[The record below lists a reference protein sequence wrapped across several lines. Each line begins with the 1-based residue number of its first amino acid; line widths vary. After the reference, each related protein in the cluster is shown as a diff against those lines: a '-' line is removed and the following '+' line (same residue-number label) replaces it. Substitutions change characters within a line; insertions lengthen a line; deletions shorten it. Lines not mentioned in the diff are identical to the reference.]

1 MDLSRAAR
9 ARFSFASIAL
19 PLRPLRQIFLP
30 DTSTGMTLRP
40 YNEADLAPM
49 LALNNAHAVELGP
62 LTQDSLRRLVGMA
75 MHVRIAGIMD
85 GFLIALDE
93 TAAYDSPNFL
103 WFKARYKRFAYI
115 DRVVIAE
122 SARGRGLARRLY
134 EDLFAAAKGH
144 THVLCEVNYDP
155 PNPASDAFHA
165 AMGFSEVGRA
175 TLADRG
181 KSVRY
186 LSREL

>member
-1 MDLSRAAR
+1 MN
-9 ARFSFASIAL
+9 
-19 PLRPLRQIFLP
+19 
-30 DTSTGMTLRP
+30 LRP
-40 YNEADLAPM
+40 YTEQDLVPM
-49 LALNNAHAVELGP
+49 LALNNAHATELGP
-62 LTQDSLRRLVGMA
+62 LDMNSLRRLLGMA
-75 MHVRIAGIMD
+75 MRVRIAGAMD
-85 GFLIALDE
+85 GFLVALDE
-93 TAAYDSPNFL
+93 SAAYDSPNFL
-103 WFKARYKRFAYI
+103 WFKARFARFAYI

-134 EDLFAAAKGH
+134 EDLFAAASGH
-144 THVLCEVNYDP
+144 MHVFCEVNYEP

-186 LSREL
+186 LSRALQRCQTC